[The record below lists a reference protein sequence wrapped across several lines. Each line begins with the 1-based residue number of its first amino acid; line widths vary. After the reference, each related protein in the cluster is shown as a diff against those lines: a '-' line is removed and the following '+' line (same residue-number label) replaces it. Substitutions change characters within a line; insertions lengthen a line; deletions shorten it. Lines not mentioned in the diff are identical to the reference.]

1 MSPEDHSRGL
11 RARAVGGPSSARS
24 SCQLL
29 SAYSPFSTPL
39 LPDGKNQLL
48 LALLKCTGEDLEAAT
63 ICGWHTCRCAQER
76 PSCQG
81 MLMTAAQ
88 GRPFCQ
94 LGLTFPW
101 SSGPAQGGSNT
112 SENYLD
118 LARFLLCPGDKSQ
131 GPGARSLVSC
141 HLPGLG

>member
-1 MSPEDHSRGL
+1 MYPELHYRGF

-29 SAYSPFSTPL
+29 SSYSPFSTPL

-48 LALLKCTGEDLEAAT
+48 LALLKCTGEGLQVAT
-63 ICGWHTCRCAQER
+63 VCGWHTPRCTQER
-76 PSCQG
+76 LSCQG
-81 MLMTAAQ
+81 MLMNAAQ
-88 GRPFCQ
+88 GGP
-94 LGLTFPW
+94 LLPAEVDFPVVIRTCT
-101 SSGPAQGGSNT
+101 GGSNT
-112 SENYLD
+112 SKNSLD

-131 GPGARSLVSC
+131 GPGARSFVSC